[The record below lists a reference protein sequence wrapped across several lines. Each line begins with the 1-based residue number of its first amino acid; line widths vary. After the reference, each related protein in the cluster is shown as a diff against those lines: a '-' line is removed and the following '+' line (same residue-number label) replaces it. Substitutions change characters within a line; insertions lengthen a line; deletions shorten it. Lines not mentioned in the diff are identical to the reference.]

1 MHNFNI
7 YITSSDITQAIGL
20 RYILRQHF
28 NSSAL
33 IIPCDQINT
42 PHTTKNNI
50 LFISEDY
57 FNKYSTSLDN
67 EYSYTI
73 KITTDSDIDP
83 LTTINAICNESEL
96 IKQLSHIIK
105 HIIPQKSKPTK
116 LSTREID
123 VLRLIAKGYKN
134 KEISEYLSISIN
146 TVLTHR
152 KNIIS
157 KLGIKSISGLSIY
170 AIMNEYISQ
179 SEIKLD

>member
-1 MHNFNI
+1 MYTFNI
-7 YITSSDITQAIGL
+7 YIISSDIAQAIGL

-28 NSSAL
+28 NYDAL
-33 IIPCDQINT
+33 IIPCEQINKPT
-42 PHTTKNNI
+42 TTKHNI

-57 FNKYSTSLDN
+57 YNSYSKFLDA
-67 EYSYTI
+67 EYSHLI
-73 KITTDSDIDP
+73 KITTNPIIDSSS
-83 LTTINAICNESEL
+83 INIICDEGKL
-96 IKQLSHIIK
+96 IKQLSDTIK
-105 HIIPQKSKPTK
+105 SIIPQKPKPTK
-116 LSTREID
+116 LSTREVDI
-123 VLRLIAKGYKN
+123 LRLIAKGYKN

-179 SEIKLD
+179 SEIKLE